1 MRDRP
6 VVPRL
11 RPDRAEWPAAI
22 CSGPVRTTATLK
34 GQTVNAAVMES
45 AQAKD
50 AADVASAKAASRK
63 TLDQRIAEAA
73 DALAKLQ
80 DEKKRKDA
88 QARAD
93 NEKAVRRLLTTEGL
107 MVLDVETWRTALPAV
122 KKALG
127 VKAAA

>member
-6 VVPRL
+6 GVPRL
-11 RPDRAEWPAAI
+11 RPNRAEGPAAN

-34 GQTVNAAVMES
+34 GQTVNAAVVEG

-107 MVLDVETWRTALPAV
+107 MALDVEAWRAALPAV

-127 VKAAA
+127 VKAVS

>member
-1 MRDRP
+1 M
-6 VVPRL
+6 
-11 RPDRAEWPAAI
+11 
-22 CSGPVRTTATLK
+22 
-34 GQTVNAAVMES
+34 NAAVMEG

-73 DALAKLQ
+73 DVLAKLQ

-107 MVLDVETWRTALPAV
+107 MVLDVETWRNALPAV

-127 VKAAA
+127 VKAAS